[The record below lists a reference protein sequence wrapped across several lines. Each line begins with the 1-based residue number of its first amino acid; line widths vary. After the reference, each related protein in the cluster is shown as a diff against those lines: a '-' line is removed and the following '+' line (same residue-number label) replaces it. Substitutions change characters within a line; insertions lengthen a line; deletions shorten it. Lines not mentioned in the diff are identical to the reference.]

1 MATIRWQSGP
11 RGASDLDRLRQE
23 VDQLFNSLTGGDEP
37 FFSRVYPALNLS
49 EDADHYYVRAE
60 LPGVKPESLDI
71 SVVEGRLLIRGERKE
86 SPEEKEVYYHRRER
100 ESGFFRRSLNLPG
113 RVAPDK
119 VSAHLKNGVLTVVLP
134 KPEEAKPR
142 KIAVQTT

>member
-1 MATIRWQSGP
+1 MAATRWQSGT
-11 RGASDLDRLRQE
+11 RGGSELQRLRQE
-23 VDQLFNSLTGGDEP
+23 VDQLFNSITAGDEP

-49 EDADHYYVRAE
+49 EDAENYYVRAE
-60 LPGVKPESLDI
+60 LPGVNPESLDI

-86 SPEEKEVYYHRRER
+86 SSEEREVYYHRRER

-113 RVAPDK
+113 KVASDK

-142 KIAVQTT
+142 KIAVQMT